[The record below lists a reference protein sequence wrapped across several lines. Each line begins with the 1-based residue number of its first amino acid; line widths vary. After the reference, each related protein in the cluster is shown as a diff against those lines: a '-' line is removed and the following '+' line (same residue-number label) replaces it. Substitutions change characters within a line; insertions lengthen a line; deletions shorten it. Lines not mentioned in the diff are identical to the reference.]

1 MTPLAIRCIVGM
13 TILLLAAG
21 LSSHLLRKRL
31 SASQR
36 HVIWTA
42 AMMLSLLLPVL
53 LQWTPPATTLVARGG
68 VEVQRILITVTP
80 DPLPA
85 PTNWPRAIWLGGM
98 AAMALWTLAGYLRA
112 GKLLASSRE
121 FATVDGI
128 AVRTAPELKTPAV
141 ALGPAILLPESAA
154 EWPAERL
161 DVVLTH
167 ELAHVRRWD
176 LLWRLAGSAVCCVY
190 WFHPLAWWAAAQQ
203 RRESEMS
210 CDDQVLNTHGSADAY
225 ADSLV
230 AVAREASGHATP
242 RAVLAMA
249 KPNELEGR
257 LVAVLDAGRRRHG
270 AGLLTVLTALAL
282 GLAAVSPLAAWQDP
296 AGVQMKGSVR
306 DIVGVI
312 PGAKVILTL
321 KTGGSPYS
329 FDTGADGSYS
339 VSGLPAG
346 KYDVEVLKP
355 GYKRFSLGVIE
366 IGTKMH
372 RLDHY
377 IEIGSIRETITVD
390 GGKAEQRAVSA
401 ATAEPTR
408 LRVSGNVQ
416 AAKMVNQ
423 IRPVYPKEAKV
434 AGIQGLVRMQAIV
447 GIEGQI
453 LGLKLLS
460 SPSPELA
467 RAAMDAV
474 SQWKYSPTLLNGNPV
489 EIQTVIDVN
498 FTLAP

>member
-1 MTPLAIRCIVGM
+1 
-13 TILLLAAG
+13 
-21 LSSHLLRKRL
+21 
-31 SASQR
+31 
-36 HVIWTA
+36 
-42 AMMLSLLLPVL
+42 
-53 LQWTPPATTLVARGG
+53 
-68 VEVQRILITVTP
+68 
-80 DPLPA
+80 
-85 PTNWPRAIWLGGM
+85 M
-98 AAMALWTLAGYLRA
+98 AAMALWTVAGYLRA

-121 FATVDGI
+121 FATVDGV
-128 AVRTAPELKTPAV
+128 AVRTATELKLPAV
-141 ALGPAILLPESAA
+141 AFGPAILLPESAA
-154 EWPAERL
+154 EWPVERL

-210 CDDQVLNTHGSADAY
+210 CDDQVLNTYGSADVY

-257 LVAVLDAGRRRHG
+257 LVAVLDAGRRRQG
-270 AGLLTVLTALAL
+270 AGLMTVLTTLAL

-296 AGVQMKGSVR
+296 AGAQMKGSVR

-321 KTGGSPYS
+321 NTGGSPYS
-329 FDTGADGSYS
+329 FDTGTDGSYS

-346 KYDVEVLKP
+346 KYNVEVLKP

-366 IGTKMH
+366 IGTKLH

-377 IEIGSIRETITVD
+377 IEIGSIRESITVD
-390 GGKAEQRAVSA
+390 GGKAGQRAVSA
-401 ATAEPTR
+401 EPSEPTR

-423 IRPVYPKEAKV
+423 VRPVCPKAAKV

-453 LGLKLLS
+453 AGLKLLS

-474 SQWKYSPTLLNGNPV
+474 AQWKYSPTLLNGNPV